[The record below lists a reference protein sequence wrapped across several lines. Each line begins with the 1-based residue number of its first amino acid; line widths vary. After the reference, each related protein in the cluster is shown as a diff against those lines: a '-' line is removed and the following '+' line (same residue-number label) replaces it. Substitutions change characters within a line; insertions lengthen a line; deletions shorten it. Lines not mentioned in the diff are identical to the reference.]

1 MAKKSEHKQHKQYC
15 NKFNRLYKWSI
26 PKKKKNLKKKILESL
41 CSRNKVLAD
50 LQKENHVDGLA
61 VFQKLMDELE

>member
-1 MAKKSEHKQHKQYC
+1 MVHSK
-15 NKFNRLYKWSI
+15 
-26 PKKKKNLKKKILESL
+26 KKKKNLKKKILESL